1 MAFRL
6 SPRIL
11 LVSGS
16 LSWVAFSLLHLY
28 SVSLDLDFIKAS
40 YTSLYLLFLGVF
52 VISFYKYYDL
62 LFSEVSRKNIFSTF
76 FTLFVNS
83 IKLAV
88 PVFLF
93 FILLF
98 FEVGKI
104 LIESVYF
111 QSLSYNFIVGIS
123 FLFLLINFIV
133 YKRLIFFEAS
143 SLTKSIF
150 NLFQYG
156 ALFIFLFDIL
166 YNFFPSSVYQYFLV
180 FLFMVGGILFF
191 NQKWIAYMHFD
202 EKWKTIIFSLFLLSG
217 IFIIYQFF
225 SIDFNY
231 DIAQFEIKSSLLF
244 ILLMAFNFTYISI
257 SILINIFN
265 LPTSPV
271 FDSIQNERYIARKVQ
286 EDLIPNSLPNTKK
299 LKITSSYMPHFALGG
314 DYYDYI
320 PLTHD
325 KFLICIAD
333 VSGKG
338 IPAALLMS
346 NVQASLRTMARQS
359 QNLKK
364 IVEELN
370 FQINL
375 RGLSERFV
383 SMFLCIYSFKFKEL
397 EYVNCGHPHPIIY
410 YDKKVE
416 TLDKGSTVLGMFQEL
431 PTFTVSKIRIK
442 EGFTLFCYTDGII
455 EARNDLG
462 DFYGSKRL
470 LSLFSSKKS
479 KPKKF
484 IKSVIEDLNEFRGKN
499 LTDDDITL
507 LMTKVI
513 NE

>member
-1 MAFRL
+1 MGFRTTPKL
-6 SPRIL
+6 F

-16 LSWVAFSLLHLY
+16 ISWGFFALLHLY
-28 SVSLDLDFIKAS
+28 SVIISDNFTNAS
-40 YTSLYLLFLGVF
+40 YTSIYLFFLGVF

-62 LFSEVSRKNIFSTF
+62 LFSELSRKNIFSVF
-76 FTLFVNS
+76 FTLFINS
-83 IKLAV
+83 LKLVV

-98 FEVGKI
+98 FEVGKV
-104 LIESVYF
+104 LIESYYF

-123 FLFLLINFIV
+123 FLFLLVNFIV

-143 SLTKSIF
+143 SMMKSIF

-156 ALFIFLFDIL
+156 ALCIFIFDII
-166 YNFFPSSVYQYFLV
+166 YNFFPSNLYQYFLGA
-180 FLFMVGGILFF
+180 LFMVGGVLFF

-202 EKWKTIIFSLFLLSG
+202 QKWKTIIFSLFLLSG

-225 SIDFNY
+225 SIGFNY
-231 DIAQFEIKSSLLF
+231 DIDQFEIRSSLLF

-320 PLTHD
+320 PLSQD

-359 QNLKK
+359 QNLQK

-383 SMFLCIYSFKFKEL
+383 SMFLCIYSFKSKEL
-397 EYVNCGHPHPIIY
+397 EYVNCGHPHPIIFY
-410 YDKKVE
+410 NRKVE
-416 TLDKGSTVLGMFQEL
+416 TLDKGSTVLGMFPEL
-431 PTFTVSKIRIK
+431 PKFVVSKIKIK
-442 EGFTLFCYTDGII
+442 DGFNLFCYTDGII
-455 EARNDLG
+455 EARNDFG

-470 LSLFSSKKS
+470 LSLFTSKKS

-507 LMTKVI
+507 LMTKVK

>member
-1 MAFRL
+1 MRFRGTSNFFL
-6 SPRIL
+6 VL
-11 LVSGS
+11 GLVSWGF
-16 LSWVAFSLLHLY
+16 FSLLHLFTVITSDAFDY
-28 SVSLDLDFIKAS
+28 PT
-40 YTSLYLLFLGVF
+40 YTSIYLFFLGAF
-52 VISFYKYYDL
+52 VISFYKYYDF
-62 LFSEVSRKNIFSTF
+62 LFSELSRKNIFSTF
-76 FTLFVNS
+76 FTLFINS
-83 IKLAV
+83 LKLIV
-88 PVFLF
+88 PILLF
-93 FILLF
+93 FVLLF

-104 LIESVYF
+104 LIESHYF

-123 FLFLLINFIV
+123 FLFLLVNFIV
-133 YKRLIFFEAS
+133 FKRLIFFEAS
-143 SLTKSIF
+143 SMMKSIF
-150 NLFQYG
+150 NVFQYG
-156 ALFIFLFDIL
+156 ALFIFIFDIV
-166 YNFFPSSVYQYFLV
+166 YNFFPSNLYQYFLGA
-180 FLFMVGGILFF
+180 LFMIGGVLFF

-202 EKWKTIIFSLFLLSG
+202 QKWKTIIFSLFLLSG
-217 IFIIYQFF
+217 IFLIYQFF
-225 SIDFNY
+225 SIGFNY
-231 DIAQFEIKSSLLF
+231 DIDQFDIRSSFLF

-286 EDLIPNSLPNTKK
+286 EDLIPNSLPSTKK

-320 PLTHD
+320 PLSRD

-383 SMFLCIYSFKFKEL
+383 SMFLCIYSFKSKEL
-397 EYVNCGHPHPIIY
+397 EYVNCGHPHPILFY
-410 YDKKVE
+410 NKKIE
-416 TLDKGSTVLGMFQEL
+416 TLDKGSTVLGMFSEL
-431 PTFTVSKIRIK
+431 PKFTVSKIKIN
-442 EGFTLFCYTDGII
+442 EGFNLFCYTDGVI
-455 EARNDLG
+455 EARNDFG

-470 LSLFSSKKS
+470 LSLFTSKKN

-507 LMTKVI
+507 LMTKVV

>member
-1 MAFRL
+1 MGFRTTPKL
-6 SPRIL
+6 F

-16 LSWVAFSLLHLY
+16 ISWVFFALLHLY
-28 SVSLDLDFIKAS
+28 SVIISDNFTNAS
-40 YTSLYLLFLGVF
+40 YTSIYLFFLGVF

-62 LFSEVSRKNIFSTF
+62 LFSELSRKNIFSVF
-76 FTLFVNS
+76 FTLFINS
-83 IKLAV
+83 LKLVV

-98 FEVGKI
+98 FEVGKL
-104 LIESVYF
+104 LIESYYF
-111 QSLSYNFIVGIS
+111 QSLSYNFIVGVS
-123 FLFLLINFIV
+123 FLFLLVNFIV

-143 SLTKSIF
+143 SMMKSIF

-156 ALFIFLFDIL
+156 ALCIFIFDII
-166 YNFFPSSVYQYFLV
+166 YNFFPSNLYQYFLGV
-180 FLFMVGGILFF
+180 LFMIGGVLFF

-202 EKWKTIIFSLFLLSG
+202 HKWKTIIFSLFLLSG

-225 SIDFNY
+225 SIGFNY
-231 DIAQFEIKSSLLF
+231 DIDQFEIRSSLLF

-299 LKITSSYMPHFALGG
+299 LKVTSSYMPHFALGG

-320 PLTHD
+320 PLSQD

-359 QNLKK
+359 QNLQK

-383 SMFLCIYSFKFKEL
+383 SMFLCIYSFKSKEL
-397 EYVNCGHPHPIIY
+397 EYVNCGHPHPIIFY
-410 YDKKVE
+410 NRKVE
-416 TLDKGSTVLGMFQEL
+416 TLDKGSTVLGMFPEL
-431 PTFTVSKIRIK
+431 PKFVVSKIKIK
-442 EGFTLFCYTDGII
+442 DGFNLFCYTDGII
-455 EARNDLG
+455 EARNDFG

-470 LSLFSSKKS
+470 LSLFTSKKS

-484 IKSVIEDLNEFRGKN
+484 VKSVIEDLNEFRGKN

-507 LMTKVI
+507 LMTKVK

>member
-1 MAFRL
+1 MRL
-6 SPRIL
+6 RTTPNFFLIL
-11 LVSGS
+11 GSVSWA
-16 LSWVAFSLLHLY
+16 LFSLLHLY
-28 SVSLDLDFIKAS
+28 SVIVINNFINPS
-40 YTSLYLLFLGVF
+40 YTSIYLVFLGLF

-62 LFSEVSRKNIFSTF
+62 LFSELSRKNIFNTF
-76 FTLFVNS
+76 FTLFINS
-83 IKLAV
+83 LKLIV

-93 FILLF
+93 FVLLF
-98 FEVGKI
+98 LEVGKI
-104 LIESVYF
+104 LIESYYF

-123 FLFLLINFIV
+123 FLFLLVNFIV

-143 SLTKSIF
+143 SMTKSIF
-150 NLFQYG
+150 NVFQYG
-156 ALFIFLFDIL
+156 ALFIFMFDII
-166 YNFFPSSVYQYFLV
+166 YNFFPSNVYQYFLGV
-180 FLFMVGGILFF
+180 LFMVGGVLFF

-202 EKWKTIIFSLFLLSG
+202 QKWKTIIFSLFLLSG

-225 SIDFNY
+225 SIGINY
-231 DIAQFEIKSSLLF
+231 DIDLFEIRSSLLF

-286 EDLIPNSLPNTKK
+286 EDLIPNSLPSTKK

-320 PLTHD
+320 PLSED

-383 SMFLCIYSFKFKEL
+383 SMFLCIYSFRSKEL

-410 YDKKVE
+410 HNKKVE
-416 TLDKGSTVLGMFQEL
+416 TLDKGSTVLGMFAEL
-431 PTFTVSKIRIK
+431 PKFTVSKIKIK
-442 EGFTLFCYTDGII
+442 EGFNLFCYTDGII
-455 EARNDLG
+455 EARNDFG

-470 LSLFSSKKS
+470 LSLFTSKKR

-484 IKSVIEDLNEFRGKN
+484 VKYVIDDLNEFRGKN

-507 LMTKVI
+507 LMTRVI